1 MFTSKQRSNLKAIAQ
16 NLEPIAQVG
25 KNGITDNMIE
35 SLSQALEAR
44 EIVKISVLQNA
55 EDTPDFIANELAQKL
70 NAEVVCVVG
79 KKIVLYRKS
88 QRTWIKH
95 IEF

>member
-44 EIVKISVLQNA
+44 ELVKISVLQNA
-55 EDTPDFIANELAQKL
+55 EDMPNFIASELAEKL
-70 NAEVVCVVG
+70 NAEVVCVIG
-79 KKIVLYRKS
+79 KKIVLYRESQKS
-88 QRTWIKH
+88 WIKH